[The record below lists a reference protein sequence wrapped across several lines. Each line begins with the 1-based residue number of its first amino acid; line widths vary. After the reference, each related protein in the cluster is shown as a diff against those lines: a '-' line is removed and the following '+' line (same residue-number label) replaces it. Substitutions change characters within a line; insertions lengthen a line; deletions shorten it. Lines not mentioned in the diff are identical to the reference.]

1 MSTIQIKRGLEANR
15 AGITPLNGELIYT
28 TDEKLVYIGDGST
41 AGGNVVGSGG
51 GASTGNPTYNYTVDT
66 FIGDGSTTV
75 YVASQSIATTS
86 AVLITFDGVVQHI
99 TEYSVS
105 GTNITFTVAVP
116 NLVDIE
122 VLHIGSTIVD
132 LFNGDAS
139 TVDFTMSQSISSETM
154 IIVTISGV
162 TQHTTAYSIAGDVLT
177 FSASPGI
184 GTDNIQVMHLSVK
197 STASATGGG
206 SNTAFFE
213 NDTNVTTDY
222 TITTG
227 KNAMSAGP
235 ITVDNGVTVTVPVG
249 SEWSIV

>member
-1 MSTIQIKRGLEANR
+1 MSTIQIKQGLEASR
-15 AGITPLNGELIYT
+15 SGITPLAGELIYT

-41 AGGNVVGSGG
+41 AGGNAVGSGG
-51 GASTGNPTYNYTVDT
+51 GATTGNPTYNYTVDT
-66 FIGDGSTTV
+66 FVGDGATTV

-105 GTNITFTVAVP
+105 GTNITFNSDVP
-116 NLVDIE
+116 NLVDVE

-132 LFNGDAS
+132 LFSGDAS

-162 TQHTTAYSIAGDVLT
+162 TQHTTAYSIAGDGLT
-177 FSASPGI
+177 FSASPET

-206 SNTAFFE
+206 SNAAFFE